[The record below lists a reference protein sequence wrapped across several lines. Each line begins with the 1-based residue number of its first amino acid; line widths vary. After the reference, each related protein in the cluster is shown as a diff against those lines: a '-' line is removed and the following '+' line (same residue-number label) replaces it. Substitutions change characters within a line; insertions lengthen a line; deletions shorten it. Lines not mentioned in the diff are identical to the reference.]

1 MEDNTNQTSVS
12 HAGEPVIENY
22 YGQFVAFNDNNELM
36 CYSRNG
42 KPIYYYENPPTTPV
56 KNKLS
61 NQNEVYIE
69 NNSIPK
75 YKNVVD
81 ITSQNSYSIFRILYG
96 ILASCV
102 FIIIFMSMYVLFF
115 E

>member
-1 MEDNTNQTSVS
+1 MDHITKHQVNPMSD
-12 HAGEPVIENY
+12 NY
-22 YGQFVAFNDNNELM
+22 YGQFVTFNDSNEIR

-42 KPIYYYENPPTTPV
+42 KPIYYAENPPVSPD

-61 NQNEVYIE
+61 NVID
-69 NNSIPK
+69 STP
-75 YKNVVD
+75 YK
-81 ITSQNSYSIFRILYG
+81 SYSTFGILYG

-102 FIIIFMSMYVLFF
+102 FLVIFISLYVLFF

>member
-1 MEDNTNQTSVS
+1 MDPNAKHQVNTMSD
-12 HAGEPVIENY
+12 NY
-22 YGQFVAFNDNNELM
+22 YGQFVAFNDSNEIM

-42 KPIYYYENPPTTPV
+42 KPIYYAENPPASPV

-61 NQNEVYIE
+61 NTEKIYIE
-69 NNSIPK
+69 EDSIPK
-75 YKNVVD
+75 YRNVID
-81 ITSQNSYSIFRILYG
+81 STLYKSYSIFGILYG

-102 FIIIFMSMYVLFF
+102 FLIIFMSIYVLFF

>member
-1 MEDNTNQTSVS
+1 MDHITKHQVNPMSD
-12 HAGEPVIENY
+12 NY
-22 YGQFVAFNDNNELM
+22 YGQFVAFNDNNEIM

-42 KPIYYYENPPTTPV
+42 KPIYYAENPPVSPL

-61 NQNEVYIE
+61 NTEKIYIE
-69 NNSIPK
+69 EDAIPK

-81 ITSQNSYSIFRILYG
+81 TNPRTSYSIFGILYG

-102 FIIIFMSMYVLFF
+102 FLVIFMSLYVLFF

>member
-1 MEDNTNQTSVS
+1 MKPNAKDQVNTMSD
-12 HAGEPVIENY
+12 NY
-22 YGQFVAFNDNNELM
+22 YGQFVAFNDNNEIM

-42 KPIYYYENPPTTPV
+42 KPIYYAENPPATPV
-56 KNKLS
+56 KHQSPNTEKIH
-61 NQNEVYIE
+61 IE
-69 NNSIPK
+69 DDYLPK

-81 ITSQNSYSIFRILYG
+81 TNPHTSYSVFGILYG

-102 FIIIFMSMYVLFF
+102 FLVMFMSLYILFF